1 MTMSLRPI
9 NPPQWARPK
18 GYANGIVARGTTVF
32 VAGQV
37 GWNAEQKFTS
47 GDFIDQLRQALEN
60 TLAVLAAAGAG
71 PQHIARMVWY
81 VLDKREYVAR
91 LSEVGACYREVIGRH
106 FPAMTLVQ
114 VSGLVEDEARIEI
127 ETTAM
132 IEDPA

>member
-1 MTMSLRPI
+1 
-9 NPPQWARPK
+9 
-18 GYANGIVARGTTVF
+18 VF